1 MVLSL
6 WVVGSEYH
14 PGIQYFEQL
23 TLLAL
28 CLLGPHSQQVILGR
42 CRKQQQWLGLRA
54 GNLHLVVSSRYD
66 HHWSGASTKRSPT
79 CSACL
84 LIPSDSK
91 HCQGEVTPRQQ
102 TACQSVGER
111 VQVKGERCWCGRW
124 EWSFGYLGPRWFY
137 EPSWNGRTSHV
148 TCNFG
153 LKFWLPLVVKHPLNL
168 SWTIGK
174 LQ

>member
-1 MVLSL
+1 MVR
-6 WVVGSEYH
+6 SEYH
-14 PGIQYFEQL
+14 PGFQYFEQL
-23 TLLAL
+23 TLEWFF
-28 CLLGPHSQQVILGR
+28 GG
-42 CRKQQQWLGLRA
+42 A
-54 GNLHLVVSSRYD
+54 GSNSSGWVKKSWGDLDFRMGIYTLSKAD
-66 HHWSGASTKRSPT
+66 MTIIYNHWSGASTKRSPT

-153 LKFWLPLVVKHPLNL
+153 LKFLTSTCCETPTQPFLDYW
-168 SWTIGK
+168 
-174 LQ
+174 